1 MIAVILF
8 GNNGANRAGGNS
20 DTVLKRECIVEPAA
34 DQFRILC
41 IVGYN
46 NLGSVY
52 AESTGITQPDTAI
65 LGVQYRQ
72 NIPYTLLR
80 TPCDTGE
87 LVASVSDGYAVQI
100 SASFSFPGR
109 AVLCIKLGIDQ
120 AFLIHAAEPGKEFTV
135 FGADTAVYGL
145 TVNNCQTFFVHRHS
159 EVTSH
164 CLDVFVVRVCGER
177 DLIGSVSVSIGILIF
192 EGLKNCLKLI
202 GGSRHLKTQ
211 VLQPLTV
218 DVRCIANKIIL
229 YYIRNAVD
237 MSVRS
242 GHFLSDTLKVQDLG
256 DLRAGLL
263 EVLLQRNKYAL
274 VYAVVQDQAIT

>member
-72 NIPYTLLR
+72 NTLHSSPDPVRYRR
-80 TPCDTGE
+80 TR
-87 LVASVSDGYAVQI
+87 ASVSDGYAVQI
-100 SASFSFPGR
+100 SASFSFPGG

-145 TVNNCQTFFVHRHS
+145 TVNNCQTSFVHRHS

-164 CLDVFVVRVCGER
+164 CLDVFVVRVCGETESHR
-177 DLIGSVSVSIGILIF
+177 
-192 EGLKNCLKLI
+192 
-202 GGSRHLKTQ
+202 
-211 VLQPLTV
+211 
-218 DVRCIANKIIL
+218 
-229 YYIRNAVD
+229 
-237 MSVRS
+237 
-242 GHFLSDTLKVQDLG
+242 
-256 DLRAGLL
+256 
-263 EVLLQRNKYAL
+263 
-274 VYAVVQDQAIT
+274 